1 MEPLKPR
8 ITKSTAV
15 PAIKARFPKTSDML
29 KRFELA
35 KAQANLWDGER
46 DGLREA
52 VKTLDAGKYD
62 DVSLSWTP
70 TAPVLYPNADGKYQL
85 ESTLQTNIPPTD
97 HERVIVF
104 AGPETPKLFLD
115 QILHNLQT
123 SKEMALNYLHNI
135 YVGTGDTVNNGLL
148 YERKASSKSTIIV
161 E

>member
-15 PAIKARFPKTSDML
+15 SAIKARFAKTGDML

-104 AGPETPKLFLD
+104 AGPETPKQFLD
-115 QILHNLQT
+115 QIQKHKDPLGYLQ
-123 SKEMALNYLHNI
+123 SI
-135 YVGTGDTVNNGLL
+135 YVGTGDTINNGLL
-148 YERKASSKSTIIV
+148 YEKKASSKSTIIV

>member
-15 PAIKARFPKTSDML
+15 PAVKSRFPRPSDLL
-29 KRFELA
+29 KRFEIA
-35 KAQANLWDGER
+35 KGQANLWDGER

-62 DVSLSWTP
+62 DVTLSWTP

-85 ESTLQTNIPPTD
+85 ESTMQTNIPPTD

-104 AGPETPKLFLD
+104 AGPETPKQFLD
-115 QILHNLQT
+115 EIMKHKDPLG
-123 SKEMALNYLHNI
+123 YLKRI

>member
-15 PAIKARFPKTSDML
+15 SAIKARFPKTSDML
-29 KRFELA
+29 KRFEVA
-35 KAQANLWDGER
+35 KAEANLWDGER

-70 TAPVLYPNADGKYQL
+70 TAAVLYPNSDGKYQL
-85 ESTLQTNIPPTD
+85 ESTLQTNIPPTE

-104 AGPETPKLFLD
+104 AGPETLKQFLD
-115 QILHNLQT
+115 ELAKHKDPL
-123 SKEMALNYLHNI
+123 KYLKSI
-135 YVGTGDTVNNGLL
+135 YVGTGDTINNNLL
-148 YERKASSKSTIIV
+148 YEKKGSSKSTIIV
-161 E
+161 G